1 MRGLKSSGL
10 FAACG
15 FILSFIAGLFSHTS
29 ILSVLLKA
37 LIFAVVF
44 AALGFIISFV
54 FQKFLSDGTG
64 GEFQGDYTSDNNSAA
79 AQTPVL
85 GQHVDI
91 TIQDEELQKSESDNH
106 FVVGESRQ
114 MLNDSDVRSG
124 PAFGQMSGQTA
135 AKNESSS
142 STSSGFVPL
151 RNFETVTNVSGTEAQ
166 SPVIKA
172 EAQNSGAENA
182 SAPEASNFAS
192 ASAAASSADSEGL
205 DTLPDMEGF
214 SFGEDSSSSNDDDGD
229 VPSSGGDSE
238 FVSASSSRKQEEPEV
253 KDAAL
258 MAKAISSVLSD
269 ENSL

>member
-1 MRGLKSSGL
+1 MRGLKSSGM

-15 FILSFIAGLFSHTS
+15 FVLSFIAGLFSHTS

-37 LIFAVVF
+37 LIFACVF
-44 AALGFIISFV
+44 GVLGFAVYFV

-64 GEFQGDYTSDNNSAA
+64 GDYQGDFTPEGSAPAA
-79 AQTPVL
+79 AAPVL

-106 FVVGESRQ
+106 FVVGDYHQ
-114 MLNDSDVRSG
+114 MLNESDVRSG
-124 PAFGQMSGQTA
+124 QSGSQNETA
-135 AKNESSS
+135 SAS
-142 STSSGFVPL
+142 SSGFVPL
-151 RNFETVTNVSGTEAQ
+151 RNYETVTNVSGTEAQ

-172 EAQNSGAENA
+172 DAVDSGAEKTA
-182 SAPEASNFAS
+182 AAVSPVSTPPVTVF
-192 ASAAASSADSEGL
+192 SAADSGDL
-205 DTLPDMEGF
+205 DTLPDMEGL
-214 SFGEDSSSSNDDDGD
+214 SFGGDDSSSSNDDD

-238 FVSASSSRKQEEPEV
+238 FVSASSSRKSDEPPEV